1 MSIWLFAENEF
12 NRDIDEKNDFKFFVI
27 DKKKLNKRNIK
38 SGDYLITYVTKIM
51 KLTDIRIVT
60 NNEPKILPEFIKY
73 DRKFEYY
80 LQTKLYKK
88 LNRENWIDRSI
99 IFTKLNIFHNKVIN
113 LVLLSAPIQLDDE
126 DGKKIF
132 ELFN

>member
-12 NRDIDEKNDFKFFVI
+12 NRDADEKNDFKFFVI

-38 SGDYLITYVTKIM
+38 SGDYLVTYVTKIM

-80 LQTKLYKK
+80 LETKLYKK
-88 LNRENWIDRSI
+88 LNKENWIDRSI
-99 IFTKLNIFHNKVIN
+99 IIANTLRYNFISGIKTTLGTVTG
-113 LVLLSAPIQLDDE
+113 SAFMF
-126 DGKKIF
+126 KY
-132 ELFN
+132 

>member
-51 KLTDIRIVT
+51 KITDIRIVT

-73 DRKFEYY
+73 DRKFDYY
-80 LQTKLYKK
+80 FETKLYKK
-88 LNRENWIDRSI
+88 LNKENWIDRSI
-99 IFTKLNIFHNKVIN
+99 IFPKLNIFHNKVIN

>member
-60 NNEPKILPEFIKY
+60 NNEPKILPEFI
-73 DRKFEYY
+73 
-80 LQTKLYKK
+80 
-88 LNRENWIDRSI
+88 
-99 IFTKLNIFHNKVIN
+99 
-113 LVLLSAPIQLDDE
+113 
-126 DGKKIF
+126 
-132 ELFN
+132 

>member
-1 MSIWLFAENEF
+1 MSTWLFAENEF
-12 NRDIDEKNDFKFFVI
+12 NRNIDENNKYFYFANNR
-27 DKKKLNKRNIK
+27 KKLSKRNIAT
-38 SGDYLITYVTKIM
+38 GDYIITYVTKIM

-99 IFTKLNIFHNKVIN
+99 IFPKLNIFHNKVIN

-126 DGKKIF
+126 DGKRIF